1 MADPVAFRIDD
12 LPELATFRERSAEI
26 RATVKETHDVLASAG
41 WDTLRDTACAKLV
54 EGLKHE
60 DGLAW
65 LAFAWTKAKE
75 LKAAARE
82 TLGDG
87 APERLVPL
95 AAHSLSQ
102 EVCPV
107 VTLSCGPAELELK
120 FTIELSG
127 DIDCADLVVRG
138 GRLVAIQAGQL
149 TPAAA
154 LSFRGV
160 ALGEKKGDPI
170 DLTRP
175 YTLPRGGFR
184 LVDAQAAEEEAKE

>member
-1 MADPVAFRIDD
+1 MADPLAFRLDD
-12 LPELATFRERSAEI
+12 LPKLETFRARSAEI
-26 RATVKETHDVLASAG
+26 KATVKETGEVLASSG
-41 WDTLRDTACAKLV
+41 WDTLRDTACSKLT
-54 EGLKHE
+54 EGLARE

-65 LAFAWTKAKE
+65 LARAWTTASE

-82 TLGDG
+82 TLGEG
-87 APERLVPL
+87 SPERLVPL
-95 AAHSLSQ
+95 AGHSLSQ
-102 EVCPV
+102 ELCPV

-127 DIDCADLVVRG
+127 EIECADLVVRG

-170 DLTRP
+170 DLSKP

-184 LVDAQAAEEEAKE
+184 IVDEHAEDDAAA